1 MGSRTMNLVYF
12 GSGSFGLP
20 TLERLRAEH
29 RVVLVVTRPDRPS
42 GRHRRMAA
50 TPIGRLAA
58 EHGLATIKPADV
70 NDAETVRRV
79 RQAGADAFVIIAF
92 GQKLGRELV
101 DGVFAVNLHASLL
114 PKYRGAAPVNWA
126 IINGETE
133 TGVSVITISQRID
146 AGDVLGRR
154 ATRIDP
160 RETAGELERRLAE
173 LGPQLMIETLDLHG
187 TGKLGAQPQDDA
199 GACGAPRL
207 AKSDGTVRFDQAA
220 TAVQRRVHGLN
231 PWPGCTV
238 SLGGAALKL
247 NRVEVVDDADPAGP
261 PGRILDDHTV
271 ACAPG
276 RVRLLL
282 VQPPGGTAMTFEAYL
297 RGHTAA
303 GGVREF
309 ESRMRPL

>member
-1 MGSRTMNLVYF
+1 MNLVYF

-20 TLERLRAEH
+20 TLQGLRARH
-29 RVVLVVTRPDRPS
+29 RVVLVVTQPDRPA
-42 GRHRRMAA
+42 GRQRRLAA
-50 TPIGRLAA
+50 TPIARYAA
-58 EHGLATIKPADV
+58 EQGLATIKPGEV
-70 NDAETVRRV
+70 NDADTVRRIG
-79 RQAGADAFVIIAF
+79 QAGADGFVVVAF
-92 GQKLGRELV
+92 GQKLGRALA

-133 TGVSVITISQRID
+133 TGVSVITLSQRID

-154 ATRIDP
+154 ATPIDA
-160 RETAGELERRLAE
+160 RETAGELQQRLAE
-173 LGPQLMIETLDLHG
+173 LGPQLMIEILG
-187 TGKLGAQPQDDA
+187 QYRTGKLDPQTQDDA
-199 GACGAPRL
+199 DACRAPRL

-220 TAVQRRVHGLN
+220 SAVQRRVHGLN

-238 SLGGAALKL
+238 ELGGSTLKL
-247 NRVEVVDDADPAGP
+247 NRVEVVDDPDPAGP

-276 RVRLLL
+276 RVRLLD

-297 RGHTAA
+297 RGHAA
-303 GGVREF
+303 PGGTGA
-309 ESRMRPL
+309 ESRMRST

>member
-1 MGSRTMNLVYF
+1 MNLVYF

-20 TLERLRAEH
+20 TLEKLRAEH
-29 RVVLVVTRPDRPS
+29 RVVLVVTRPDRPA
-42 GRHRRMAA
+42 GRNRRMAA
-50 TPIGRLAA
+50 TPIGDYAA
-58 EHGLATIKPADV
+58 EHGLAAIKPPDV
-70 NDAETVRRV
+70 NDAATVARI
-79 RQAGADAFVIIAF
+79 RQGGADAFVVIAF

-101 DGVFAVNLHASLL
+101 EDVFAVNLHASLL

-146 AGDVLGRR
+146 AGDVLGRQ
-154 ATRIDP
+154 AIRIDP
-160 RETAGELERRLAE
+160 QETAGELEARLAE

-187 TGKLGAQPQDDA
+187 TGTLGAQPQDDA
-199 GACGAPRL
+199 GACRAPRL
-207 AKSDGTVRFDQAA
+207 AKSDGTVHFDQAA
-220 TAVQRRVHGLN
+220 TTVQRRVHGLN

-247 NRVEVVDDADPAGP
+247 NRVEVVDDPDPAGA

-276 RVRLLL
+276 RVRLLD

-297 RGHTAA
+297 RGHGATAVT
-303 GGVREF
+303 GMEF
-309 ESRMRPL
+309 RMRSR

>member
-1 MGSRTMNLVYF
+1 MNLVYF

-20 TLERLRAEH
+20 TLDRLQAEH
-29 RVVLVVTRPDRPS
+29 RVVLVVTRPDRPA
-42 GRHRRMAA
+42 GRHRRLAA
-50 TPIGRLAA
+50 TPVGRYADD
-58 EHGLATIKPADV
+58 HGLDSIKPGDV
-70 NDAETVRRV
+70 NDVDTVRRI
-79 RQAGADAFVIIAF
+79 RQAGADAFVVIAF

-101 DGVFAVNLHASLL
+101 GDVFAVNLHASLL

-154 ATRIDP
+154 ATRIDS
-160 RETAGELERRLAE
+160 RETAGELEQRLAE
-173 LGPQLMIETLDLHG
+173 LGPELMIETLDLYG
-187 TGKLGAQPQDDA
+187 TGKLDAQPQDDA
-199 GACGAPRL
+199 GACRAPRL

-247 NRVEVVDDADPAGP
+247 NRVEVVDDPDAAGP

-276 RVRLLL
+276 RVRLLG

-297 RGHTAA
+297 RGHTT
-303 GGVREF
+303 GGQGDDA
-309 ESRMRPL
+309 ESLMRSK